1 MNNVLK
7 TDKIHLSKQT
17 PTFGIIML
25 LRYCLAKV
33 YMSCNETLVVC
44 CQCKQRVG
52 CVQRGTPYV
61 NYPLTGE

>member
-1 MNNVLK
+1 MNNVRE

-33 YMSCNETLVVC
+33 YMSWN
-44 CQCKQRVG
+44 
-52 CVQRGTPYV
+52 
-61 NYPLTGE
+61 

>member
-33 YMSCNETLVVC
+33 YMSCNETLVVITI
-44 CQCKQRVG
+44 RESSFTG
-52 CVQRGTPYV
+52 IIYV
-61 NYPLTGE
+61 PIY